1 MALFL
6 ERNEVTGNGN
16 GCQNLGCVV
25 DAGKKA
31 VVVSSSF
38 LLGCSSLCMAYE
50 GILSLFKAPESL
62 MHTGIL

>member
-1 MALFL
+1 MGTVAK
-6 ERNEVTGNGN
+6 
-16 GCQNLGCVV
+16 NLGCVV
-25 DAGKKA
+25 DVGKKA

-62 MHTGIL
+62 MHTGTL